1 MVLRGKSYMS
11 DNPLCMID
19 TNLLVYMFE
28 ESYEIKHELAYELLE
43 RIMEGKVMA
52 AVSTQILSELFVN
65 LTAEKKKTV
74 VTSPLDVASAETII
88 NDIAKTPHFTKF
100 DAKPA
105 NVLDAILLKR
115 SSNAS
120 YWDCLIAAT
129 MKEHGITTIYT
140 EDKGFEKIE
149 GIKVVNLFEKALH

>member
-1 MVLRGKSYMS
+1 MTETE
-11 DNPLCMID
+11 LCMID
-19 TNLLVYMFE
+19 TNLLVYVFE
-28 ESYEIKHELAYELLE
+28 ENEDIKHELAYDMLE
-43 RIMEGKVMA
+43 EIMAGKIKA

-65 LTAEKKKTV
+65 LTAEKKRAIIT
-74 VTSPLDVASAETII
+74 TPLNIASAKAII
-88 NDIAKTPHFTKF
+88 EDISKTSRFVVF
-100 DAKPA
+100 DVKSP
-105 NVLDAILLKR
+105 NVLEAINIKQ

-149 GIKVVNLFEKALH
+149 GIKVVNPFEKKESSSQPT